1 MGAAEAQDF
10 DFDESLEAG
19 DPGDPRDSSG
29 EAGGDSGR
37 TRALVIAPDAVV
49 VRRDGRVHAAVALIA
64 GAVGAAYLVRSLSG
78 GSALDWALTGLM
90 AAIFAGYAAGLA
102 DSRTPLLVA
111 DPHGVRIRLG
121 RTWRGLT
128 WASLERVEHDPRG
141 RLRDGRL
148 LFVSRTPHHVVDEL
162 TGAARRQARW
172 SERLYGEPLAVPLG
186 LATRVSHHP
195 DELTAA
201 LQELA
206 GGRALVVEALPA
218 ELLVDVDSDDSDGT
232 DDTVGTVDSDTVGDT
247 DHHDAGPAEG
257 AERPAG
263 RWRRLVHDPRPAL
276 AGTIEQLAAS
286 STPAP
291 LRETVSGRRAE
302 VTVDLNR
309 AADDDEALD
318 HDVRQPGEL
327 RRAGSV
333 SLVEDTQAWGDRELF
348 AETPVHLV
356 APTGDPVETLQVDDD
371 APEPAPDPVV
381 GPELAAART
390 RLGLSVDQLAERTRI
405 RPHVIEAIEVDDF
418 ARCGGDFYARGHLRT
433 LARVL
438 GLDAPPLLAAYEE
451 RYSQAPVDPR
461 RVFQVELASGGSIR
475 STRGGPNWSVLVA
488 AVMALV
494 LAWSIA
500 RLIMDSPVEQKLAPA
515 LNGSAGPGHGNRA
528 AGPTVPVLVRA
539 AGGGAH
545 LVVRDG
551 TGKIVYTGD
560 LAYGQTA
567 SLEVSPPIQVETSDG
582 SVEVVVDGSERG
594 AVGETGQEATET
606 YVVRG

>member
-1 MGAAEAQDF
+1 MGAAEAHDF
-10 DFDESLEAG
+10 DLGESV
-19 DPGDPRDSSG
+19 DPG
-29 EAGGDSGR
+29 AGGEESR

-49 VRRDGRVHAAVALIA
+49 VRRDGRVHAGVALVA
-64 GAVGAAYLVRSLSG
+64 GAVATAYFLRSIGG
-78 GSALDWALTGLM
+78 GSALDWVLTALML
-90 AAIFAGYAAGLA
+90 AIAGGFGAGLVDA
-102 DSRTPLLVA
+102 RTPLLVA
-111 DPHGVRIRLG
+111 DPQGVRIRLG

-128 WASLERVEHDPRG
+128 WGSLERLEHDPRG
-141 RLRDGRL
+141 RFRDGRL
-148 LFVSRTPHHVVDEL
+148 LLVSRTPDHVLDDL
-162 TGAARRQARW
+162 AGSARRQVRW

-186 LATRVSHHP
+186 LATRVTHRP

-206 GGRALVVEALPA
+206 GGRALVVEALPV
-218 ELLVDVDSDDSDGT
+218 ELLSTPEAT
-232 DDTVGTVDSDTVGDT
+232 DDVEMAEDE
-247 DHHDAGPAEG
+247 PAE
-257 AERPAG
+257 RTPG

-276 AGTIEQLAAS
+276 AGTIEHLAAS

-291 LRETVSGRRAE
+291 LRETVAGRRVE
-302 VTVDLNR
+302 VTVDL
-309 AADDDEALD
+309 AGEETDGPDA
-318 HDVRQPGEL
+318 DVRLAGEL
-327 RRAGSV
+327 RRPGSV
-333 SLVEDTQAWGDRELF
+333 SLVEDTQAWGDRE
-348 AETPVHLV
+348 
-356 APTGDPVETLQVDDD
+356 DVDDTRVHPLSGAEVAAEPLAIVED
-371 APEPAPDPVV
+371 TPEPAPDPVV
-381 GPELAAART
+381 GPQLAAART

-405 RPHVIEAIEVDDF
+405 RAHVIEAIEVDDF

-500 RLIMDSPVEQKLAPA
+500 RLIMDSPVEERLAPA
-515 LNGSAGPGHGNRA
+515 LNGSAGPGHGSRA

-560 LAYGQTA
+560 LAYGQTK
-567 SLEVSPPIQVETSDG
+567 SIEVAPPVQVETSDG

-594 AVGETGQEATET
+594 AVGETGQEASET